1 MASAAEQGAR
11 AVVLLA
17 IFAGIDGHGL
27 MLDPIS
33 RNARE
38 GITTLG
44 GNMWFSQGCTI
55 GCSQC
60 NDTGVPVGAGF
71 PVDKEGT
78 QHSPNMGGVGGI
90 TDYGDGCP
98 NDHSKSKKP
107 TIMDPSLTTMNA
119 ATCAPGISPCVK
131 WSEWHPWRAPGST
144 PGLDPCG
151 VAGGARTNMSY
162 RAGGFGPETGYP
174 QGFNGSSLP
183 AIPKEQRKV
192 WKSGG
197 TANVSWVNVANH
209 AGGYLWSLCPAGR
222 PLTEACFDE
231 MPLQY
236 VDNTST
242 LRYMFLLDTKGTLGP
257 NQTEFVIPA
266 NRVKEGVLPRGSTW
280 SKNPVP
286 VGGWSPSPGSGVSR
300 WNNFPPQFDPPPGC
314 DEHCWGYQPCNVGF
328 THPSYE
334 GWNHTH
340 AELPNCSRA
349 GPNEPLMNGQGCC
362 HQDAYMA
369 IVDEIKVPT
378 VPPGDYVVRWRWD
391 CEQSP
396 QIWSGCGDIIITA

>member
-1 MASAAEQGAR
+1 MPSAAEQGAR

-71 PVDKEGT
+71 PVDKAGT
-78 QHSPNMGGVGGI
+78 AHSPNMGGLGGI

-98 NDHSKSKKP
+98 NDHSKSKLKRP
-107 TIMDPSLTTMNA
+107 TIMDPALTTMNA
-119 ATCAPGISPCVK
+119 ATCAPGITPCYK

-183 AIPKEQRKV
+183 VIPKQQRKV
-192 WKSGG
+192 WKIGG

-280 SKNPVP
+280 S
-286 VGGWSPSPGSGVSR
+286 
-300 WNNFPPQFDPPPGC
+300 
-314 DEHCWGYQPCNVGF
+314 
-328 THPSYE
+328 T
-334 GWNHTH
+334 
-340 AELPNCSRA
+340 
-349 GPNEPLMNGQGCC
+349 
-362 HQDAYMA
+362 
-369 IVDEIKVPT
+369 
-378 VPPGDYVVRWRWD
+378 
-391 CEQSP
+391 
-396 QIWSGCGDIIITA
+396 